1 MKEQVD
7 TLIKAWYVVTMN
19 ETRDIIRNGAV
30 AVKNG
35 LIVEVGKLADLER
48 KFEAKETLGSD
59 RFVLTPG
66 MINTHIHITGE
77 PLTRGYVPD
86 DTPFEENVFE
96 WLCPLYSVHTAE
108 EERLSAKLASVEMLK
123 SGTTTFLEAGTIRF
137 LDDVFETLEE
147 VGIRGRLG
155 RWIWDLP
162 PEPDV
167 YKQNTD
173 ESINLLQYQLEK
185 YKDVAQG
192 RLGAWS
198 TLVGHTTCS
207 DPLWKA
213 ARELATEHD
222 TGMSFHMSPAK
233 LDPDFFISEFGHRP
247 MIHLDELGIL
257 KDDVVMTHCV
267 QVDDKE
273 ISVMANSGVH
283 VSHCPTTALKVSY
296 GITQVGK
303 IPEMKM
309 AGINVAIG
317 TDGNNASNYS
327 DLMRATYLVAGLFKD
342 SRQDPQMFPAEIAYE
357 MATLGGAKA
366 MQLENEVGSLEIG
379 KKADL
384 VLHDTDRPEWRPLLN
399 VMNQLVWSADGRG
412 VHTVLVDGVKVV
424 EEGRVTAFDEEK
436 FYADCQNAGEAV
448 VQRSGLPDKSKYPIF
463 PIKLLLKDKYE
474 SDKKIKNIKSP
485 ILIMHGEV
493 DKIVPFWMGKKMF
506 DLANEPK
513 YSYFSKYD
521 DHMMEFNKDLVNSI
535 SLFIKSLN

>member
-1 MKEQVD
+1 MKEQID
-7 TLIKAWYVVTMN
+7 TLVKAWYVVTMN
-19 ETRDIIRNGAV
+19 ETRDIVRDGAV
-30 AVKNG
+30 AIKDG
-35 LIVEVGKLADLER
+35 LIVEVGKFSELET
-48 KFEAKETLGSD
+48 KFDAKETLGGD

-66 MINTHIHITGE
+66 MVNTHIHITGE

-96 WLCPLYSVHTAE
+96 WLCPLYSVYTAE
-108 EERLSAKLASVEMLK
+108 EERLSAQLASVEMLK
-123 SGTTTFLEAGTIRF
+123 SGTSTFLEAGTIRF
-137 LDDVFETLEE
+137 LDDVFEALEE

-167 YKQNTD
+167 YKQDTD
-173 ESINLLQYQLEK
+173 ESISLLQYQLDK
-185 YKDVAQG
+185 YKNIANG

-213 ARELATEHD
+213 ARDLATEHE

-233 LDPDFFISEFGHRP
+233 LDPDFFVSEFGHRP
-247 MIHLDELGIL
+247 MVHLDELGVL
-257 KDDVVMTHCV
+257 DDDVVMTHCV

-273 ISVMANSGVH
+273 ISVMAKTGVH

-296 GITQVGK
+296 GVTQVGK

-366 MQLENEVGSLEIG
+366 MQLEEEIGSLEKG

-436 FYADCQNAGEAV
+436 FYADCQSAGEAV
-448 VQRSGLPDKSKYPIF
+448 VQRSGLPDKAKYPI
-463 PIKLLLKDKYE
+463 L
-474 SDKKIKNIKSP
+474 
-485 ILIMHGEV
+485 
-493 DKIVPFWMGKKMF
+493 
-506 DLANEPK
+506 
-513 YSYFSKYD
+513 
-521 DHMMEFNKDLVNSI
+521 
-535 SLFIKSLN
+535 

>member
-1 MKEQVD
+1 MKEQID
-7 TLIKAWYVVTMN
+7 TLVKAWYVVTMN
-19 ETRDIIRNGAV
+19 ETRDIVRDGAV
-30 AVKNG
+30 AIKDG
-35 LIVEVGKLADLER
+35 LIVEVGKFSELET
-48 KFEAKETLGSD
+48 KFDAKETLGGD

-66 MINTHIHITGE
+66 MVNTHIHITGE

-96 WLCPLYSVHTAE
+96 WLCPLYSVYTAE
-108 EERLSAKLASVEMLK
+108 EERLSAQLASVEMLK

-137 LDDVFETLEE
+137 LDDVFEALEE

-167 YKQNTD
+167 YKQDTD
-173 ESINLLQYQLEK
+173 ESISLLQYQLDK
-185 YKDVAQG
+185 YKNIANG

-213 ARELATEHD
+213 ARDLATEHG

-233 LDPDFFISEFGHRP
+233 LDPDFFVSEFGHRP
-247 MIHLDELGIL
+247 MVHLDELGVL
-257 KDDVVMTHCV
+257 DDDVVMTHCV

-273 ISVMANSGVH
+273 ISVMAKTGVH

-296 GITQVGK
+296 GVTQVGK

-366 MQLENEVGSLEIG
+366 MQLEEEIGSLEKG

-436 FYADCQNAGEAV
+436 FYADCQSAGEAV
-448 VQRSGLPDKSKYPIF
+448 VQRSGLPDKAKYPI
-463 PIKLLLKDKYE
+463 L
-474 SDKKIKNIKSP
+474 
-485 ILIMHGEV
+485 
-493 DKIVPFWMGKKMF
+493 
-506 DLANEPK
+506 
-513 YSYFSKYD
+513 
-521 DHMMEFNKDLVNSI
+521 
-535 SLFIKSLN
+535 